1 MNPRPDRRDGSGA
14 SPDAVSAARP
24 TADTTANSTLDLLA
38 AQPLDGEDVAIL
50 SALAAFYNRTDGV
63 PEGLAERLAFG
74 VALAEMEAELAELQ
88 NVEADLVGVRG
99 GEPEEA
105 RTITFASGSLSAMV
119 TISAENGQSVRIDG
133 WVAPAEA
140 MDVDLRLPT
149 TQRRISSDED
159 GRFVFTDVPHGL
171 VTLVFRGEMD
181 GRTGPR
187 PVITP
192 TFQL

>member
-1 MNPRPDRRDGSGA
+1 MNHPVNPNDHDEI
-14 SPDAVSAARP
+14 DV
-24 TADTTANSTLDLLA
+24 LA
-38 AQPLDGEDVAIL
+38 AEPLDGEDVAIL
-50 SALAAFYNRTDGV
+50 LALADFYHRNDDVPDGLV
-63 PEGLAERLAFG
+63 DRLAFT

-88 NVEADLVGVRG
+88 DVDRDLVGARG
-99 GEPEEA
+99 EDAEEA

-119 TISAENGQSVRIDG
+119 TVSPEDVDTVRIDG

-140 MDVDLRLPT
+140 MDVDLRLGSS
-149 TQRRISSDED
+149 QRRICSDVD

-171 VTLVFRGEMD
+171 VTLVFRGEPD

-187 PVITP
+187 PVVTP

>member
-1 MNPRPDRRDGSGA
+1 MNLPKDNNDVGI
-14 SPDAVSAARP
+14 DE
-24 TADTTANSTLDLLA
+24 LA
-38 AQPLDGEDVAIL
+38 GEPLDGEDVAIL
-50 SALAAFYNRTDGV
+50 LALADFYTRHDPVPTGLTD
-63 PEGLAERLAFG
+63 RLAFT

-88 NVEADLVGVRG
+88 NVDREFAGVRG
-99 GEPEEA
+99 DEPEQA

-119 TISAENGQSVRIDG
+119 TISVEDAQNVRIDG

-140 MDVDLRLPT
+140 MDVDLRLPAS
-149 TQRRISSDED
+149 QRRICSDPD

-171 VTLVFRGEMD
+171 VTLVFRGEND
-181 GRTGPR
+181 GRTGPG